1 MDFLKKLDFLMDK
14 YDLNKS
20 TLSQKSEIPY
30 TTIDNWYKRGYDG
43 LKLSTLRKLSLFF
56 NTTLDYWVD
65 DDIIDPNYGKT
76 NGFEVS
82 YAEMEHIKKYRFISQ
97 SSPAGSK
104 TVDFIIDREYA
115 VAQQLQEKDKRIAE
129 LEACPIV
136 VEKREGSILRMYS
149 YIHKIACAGNG
160 FYFED
165 IPTDTIEAP
174 YREGADFIAGV
185 NGDSMEPT
193 FKDGDLVYVERRQ
206 IIDVGEIGLFILNN
220 ECFIKEAGE
229 EGLISHNPKYDM
241 IPGTDQIQCIGKV
254 LGKVALN

>member
-1 MDFLKKLDFLMDK
+1 MGIGNKLTKLLSATGTNANELANRIDVSPQTIYSMIKRDSKKADIEVLLKIADFFGVTAEYFV
-14 YDLNKS
+14 YDNVPSSGGFALNP
-20 TLSQKSEIPY
+20 T
-30 TTIDNWYKRGYDG
+30 
-43 LKLSTLRKLSLFF
+43 
-56 NTTLDYWVD
+56 
-65 DDIIDPNYGKT
+65 
-76 NGFEVS
+76 
-82 YAEMEHIKKYRFISQ
+82 EMEHIKKYRFISQ
-97 SSPAGSK
+97 HSPAGSK

-174 YREGADFIAGV
+174 YKEGADFIAGV

-229 EGLISHNPKYDM
+229 EGLISHNSKYDI

-254 LGKVALN
+254 LGKVNS

>member
-1 MDFLKKLDFLMDK
+1 MAFKDRIKEARLSNKLTQEQLAEK
-14 YDLNKS
+14 IGVAKS
-20 TLSQKSEIPY
+20 TLAGYESGNREPNLE
-30 TTIDNWYKRGYDG
+30 TTI
-43 LKLSTLRKLSLFF
+43 KLMSAL
-56 NTTLDYWVD
+56 NVD
-65 DDIIDPNYGKT
+65 ANYLWQDDINFPVQ
-76 NGFEVS
+76 VS
-82 YAEMEHIKKYRFISQ
+82 YEEMEHIKKYRFITQ
-97 SSPAGSK
+97 HSPAGAK

-115 VAQQLQEKDKRIAE
+115 VAQQLQDQEKRITE
-129 LEACPIV
+129 LEANPVI
-136 VEKREGSILRMYS
+136 VEKKDGAILRMYS

-174 YREGADFIAGV
+174 YKEGADFIAGV

-229 EGLISHNPKYDM
+229 EGLISHNSKYGI

-254 LGKVALN
+254 LGKVIQN

>member
-1 MDFLKKLDFLMDK
+1 MALTFGEKIKEARKEKHLTQKQLADK
-14 YDLNKS
+14 IGAKHNSVSDWENNKN
-20 TLSQKSEIPY
+20 KPDPD
-30 TTIDNWYKRGYDG
+30 TIELLCGVLGIAPNY
-43 LKLSTLRKLSLFF
+43 LLSTPFDSFSPIEKK
-56 NTTLDYWVD
+56 
-65 DDIIDPNYGKT
+65 II
-76 NGFEVS
+76 E
-82 YAEMEHIKKYRFISQ
+82 KYRFISQ
-97 SSPAGSK
+97 HSPAGSK
-104 TVDFIIDREYA
+104 TVDFIIDREYEA
-115 VAQQLQEKDKRIAE
+115 AQQLQEKNRRIAE

-229 EGLISHNPKYDM
+229 EGLISHNPKYDI

-254 LGKVALN
+254 LGRVSEVK

>member
-1 MDFLKKLDFLMDK
+1 MGIGNKLTKLLNATGTNANELANKIDVSPQTIYSMIKRDRKKADIEVLLKIADFFGVTAEYFV
-14 YDLNKS
+14 YDNVPSS
-20 TLSQKSEIPY
+20 T
-30 TTIDNWYKRGYDG
+30 G
-43 LKLSTLRKLSLFF
+43 
-56 NTTLDYWVD
+56 
-65 DDIIDPNYGKT
+65 
-76 NGFEVS
+76 GFALTPV
-82 YAEMEHIKKYRFISQ
+82 EMEHIKKYRSISQ
-97 SSPAGSK
+97 HSPAGAK
-104 TVDFIIDREYA
+104 TVDFIIDREYT
-115 VAQQLQEKDKRIAE
+115 VAQQLQDQEKRIAE
-129 LEACPIV
+129 LEASPIV
-136 VEKREGSILRMYS
+136 VEKKEGEILRMYS

-174 YREGADFIAGV
+174 YKEGADFIAGV

-229 EGLISHNPKYDM
+229 EGLISHNPKYGI

-254 LGKVALN
+254 LGKVIQN

>member
-1 MDFLKKLDFLMDK
+1 MGIGNKLTKLLNATGTNANELANKIDVSPQTIYSMIKRDSKKADIEVLLKIADFFGVTAEYFV
-14 YDLNKS
+14 YDNVPSS
-20 TLSQKSEIPY
+20 T
-30 TTIDNWYKRGYDG
+30 G
-43 LKLSTLRKLSLFF
+43 
-56 NTTLDYWVD
+56 
-65 DDIIDPNYGKT
+65 
-76 NGFEVS
+76 GFALTPV
-82 YAEMEHIKKYRFISQ
+82 EMEHIKKYRSIS
-97 SSPAGSK
+97 AGAK
-104 TVDFIIDREYA
+104 TVDFIIDREYT
-115 VAQQLQEKDKRIAE
+115 VAQQLQDQEKRIAE
-129 LEACPIV
+129 LEASPIV
-136 VEKREGSILRMYS
+136 VEKKEGEILRMYS

-174 YREGADFIAGV
+174 YKEGADFIAGV

-229 EGLISHNPKYDM
+229 EGLISHNPKYGI

-254 LGKVALN
+254 LGKVIQN